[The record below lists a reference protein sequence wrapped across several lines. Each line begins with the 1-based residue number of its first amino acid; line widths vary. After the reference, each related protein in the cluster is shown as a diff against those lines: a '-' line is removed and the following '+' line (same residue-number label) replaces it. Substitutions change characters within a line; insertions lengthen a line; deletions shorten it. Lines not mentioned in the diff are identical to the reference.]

1 MIFLRILFWVLIAV
15 LGLIFLIL
23 LLPVSVFVS
32 YDHSLICKIKLFNIS
47 VFSTEKKQKKSKK
60 TPQKKTVIKK
70 QTSKSGKA
78 KKENAFKQVYNELGF
93 SDSVRAF
100 FRLFRT
106 ILQKNAWILKRIRFR
121 DLRLIWDVC
130 GSDAAQTA
138 ILYGVVCSA
147 VYPVIELL
155 FSIIDCKAKNIDIS
169 ADFNH
174 SKNKINF
181 SLAVCLRPWML
192 LIGFISGYF
201 SYKKWR
207 RDLHE

>member
-1 MIFLRILFWVLIAV
+1 MIFLRILFWFLIAV
-15 LGLIFLIL
+15 LGLILVIL

-32 YDHSLICKIKLFNIS
+32 YDHAFICKIKLFNIS
-47 VFSTEKKQKKSKK
+47 VFSTEKKQKKNKE
-60 TPQKKTVIKK
+60 TPQKKAAQKK
-70 QTSKSGKA
+70 PSKSGKA
-78 KKENAFKQVYNELGF
+78 KKENAFKHIYHELGF

-100 FRLFRT
+100 SRLLRT

-130 GSDAAQTA
+130 SADAAQTA
-138 ILYGVVCSA
+138 ILYGVVCST

-181 SLAVCLRPWML
+181 SLAVCLQPWML